1 VFLALLGA
9 LKAFESYAIQPSTM
23 PQIPIQDIVLG
34 VYLRQVSPKIS
45 GIPPEKIPWILS
57 DLCYRNVKFT
67 PNMMTNTTD
76 RYIHSES
83 TVHKNTRRGFNWGL

>member
-1 VFLALLGA
+1 MFLALPGA

-45 GIPPEKIPWILS
+45 GIPPKKLSWILS
-57 DLCYRNVKFT
+57 
-67 PNMMTNTTD
+67 
-76 RYIHSES
+76 
-83 TVHKNTRRGFNWGL
+83 GLDIRFVLQKCQIYPQHDDQYPWQTLLLPGDV

>member
-1 VFLALLGA
+1 VFLALPGA

-45 GIPPEKIPWILS
+45 GIPPEKLSWILTIRFGHQICVTEMS
-57 DLCYRNVKFT
+57 NLPPT
-67 PNMMTNTTD
+67 
-76 RYIHSES
+76 
-83 TVHKNTRRGFNWGL
+83 